1 MRKEVPWVDGHTSLL
16 RVSCATGSGCGV
28 EVATVPLDAF
38 FHDPLLKSTYIFHSP
53 LLFVSVGSFIS

>member
-1 MRKEVPWVDGHTSLL
+1 MDGHTSLL